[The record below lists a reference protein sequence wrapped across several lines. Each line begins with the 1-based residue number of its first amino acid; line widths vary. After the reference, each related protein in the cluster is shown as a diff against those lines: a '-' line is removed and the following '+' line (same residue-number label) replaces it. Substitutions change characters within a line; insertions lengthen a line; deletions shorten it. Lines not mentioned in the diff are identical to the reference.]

1 MDYLHDLRSSLNIPP
16 NLTAFGVPTH
26 NLRLMAE
33 MALKDPTAGGN
44 PIALNFEN
52 VKELHESCF

>member
-1 MDYLHDLRSSLNIPP
+1 MEYLHDLRSSLNIPS
-16 NLTAFGVPTH
+16 NLNAFGVPRH

-44 PIALNFEN
+44 PIALNLEN
-52 VKELHESCF
+52 VMELYESCF